1 MHGICHSDGPQV
13 FHRSNATDHRM
24 CGAEAGRLLPTSPE
38 AVAAA
43 QQRVAETEQR
53 ALALEALL
61 ARYRERF
68 EPIPE

>member
-1 MHGICHSDGPQV
+1 
-13 FHRSNATDHRM
+13 M

-38 AVAAA
+38 AVAEA